1 MKSAKHLI
9 SIDDEEIRIKIP
21 KHGDRGRGLVAYLL
35 YLLDDDETW
44 ESIGAALGLVR
55 PWKSAREFALR
66 NDINWPPRNLR
77 AGRPGRRWRSN
88 ERV

>member
-35 YLLDDDETW
+35 YLLDDDET
-44 ESIGAALGLVR
+44 
-55 PWKSAREFALR
+55 
-66 NDINWPPRNLR
+66 
-77 AGRPGRRWRSN
+77 
-88 ERV
+88 